1 MQGGGGGPRT
11 LSQTLDSPAR
21 GHQGN
26 VQCVCLSLMVESGRS
41 PVRAAHLSECS
52 PVEVLTCQQFRP
64 LGTWGRYSDTVLAC
78 LLVVILRKGLRRCY
92 TPGLAKVHRFVSS
105 SPALP
110 TSPCRGGRA
119 RVGPLRRA
127 VATHLPHVRL

>member
-11 LSQTLDSPAR
+11 PSQTLDSPAR
-21 GHQGN
+21 GRQGN
-26 VQCVCLSLMVESGRS
+26 MQCVCLSLMVESGRS
-41 PVRAAHLSECS
+41 PVR
-52 PVEVLTCQQFRP
+52 VLTCEQSRP
-64 LGTWGRYSDTVLAC
+64 LGTWGRYSDAVLAC
-78 LLVVILRKGLRRCY
+78 LLVMVLRKGLRRCY

-105 SPALP
+105 NPALP

-119 RVGPLRRA
+119 CVGLLRRA